1 VDRVL
6 SDARVAVLTDR
17 CDRSILV
24 DMVRDAIAAV
34 REALLAGS
42 QPASGADL
50 IDAIVTDIGQ
60 RLALAL
66 TARLV
71 PVVNATGIVL
81 HTNLGRAPLAPSA
94 LQRITETASGY
105 SNLEVDLSSGQ
116 RGQRHLLV
124 EDLLCQ
130 LTGAEAAAVVNNNAA
145 AVLLTLNALGMNRD
159 IIVSRG
165 QLVEI
170 GGSFR
175 LPDMMQRSGAVM
187 VEVGTTNRTHLH
199 DYENAL
205 SDRTGVI
212 LSVHPSNYRVLG
224 FTAEVPLAQL
234 VELGRRHDVPVVHD
248 VGAGALVDLQP
259 WGLPAEPLVADSI
272 AAGAD
277 VVTFSGDKVLGGPQA
292 GLIVGRREAVETI
305 RKNPWMRALRCDKL
319 TYAALEA
326 TLRLYLDPH
335 SLPEHLPVLAMMT
348 ATPAALRD
356 RAGKLV
362 ADLHELTAR
371 DWQIDLIDSVAQA
384 GSGSLPL
391 EEIPSV
397 AITIRPAGLSA
408 GDLAAR
414 LRQGDPAILGYVRD
428 DRLHLD
434 LRTIAEHEMP
444 SLVAALVRVGAG

>member
-6 SDARVAVLTDR
+6 SDARIAALAER
-17 CDRSILV
+17 CDRGILV
-24 DMVRDAIAAV
+24 GMVRDAIAAV
-34 REALLAGS
+34 RGALLAGDH
-42 QPASGADL
+42 PASGADL

-60 RLALAL
+60 RVTQAL

-71 PVVNATGIVL
+71 PVINATGIVL
-81 HTNLGRAPLAPSA
+81 HTNLGRAPLAPA
-94 LQRITETASGY
+94 AVQLIAETASRY

-170 GGSFR
+170 GDSFR
-175 LPDMMQRSGAVM
+175 LPDMMARSGAVM
-187 VEVGTTNRTHLH
+187 VEVGTTNRTHLS

-205 SDRTGVI
+205 SERTGVI

-224 FTAEVPLAQL
+224 FTAEVPLTQL

-326 TLRLYLDPH
+326 TLRLYLDPR

-348 ATPAALRD
+348 ATPETLRD
-356 RAGKLV
+356 RAVKLCQ
-362 ADLHELTAR
+362 DLHELTVR
-371 DWQIDLIDSVAQA
+371 GWRIEVIDSVAQA

-397 AITIRPAGLSA
+397 AVTIQPAGLSA
-408 GDLAAR
+408 GDLAGR
-414 LRQGDPAILGYVRD
+414 LRQGDPAILGYVRE

-434 LRTIAEHEMP
+434 MRTINEDELP
-444 SLVAALVRVGAG
+444 GLVTTLLGAGDG